1 MTLEQ
6 TLEFKIWT
14 HQWEAWTRVW
24 EGEPFPLK
32 SCIICLILFLVNIDF
47 TQGLPVGHIV
57 LGQPKEDDCWCY
69 KPKHPETSQS
79 FFSGEFNQG
88 PVRHIRQASLQVA
101 QNTTDIRLASLP
113 RLKRRKYEWW
123 NWWEI
128 DLTLVWRVRVT
139 LYCAQN
145 LSAKMFGHN
154 VGGEMLGGLH
164 QWQNQPDPAHICCSD
179 AFVRNKT
186 FNQFENTNAHQ
197 WTPCMEGS
205 IFFAPTT
212 QSTNL
217 YFYQIVLWCEI
228 NSNPIDFLF
237 IFAEAILD
245 MIKRTHIEYSS
256 VGKLLQ
262 AWPLVACL
270 YSKPKTMN
278 RFSSPRCMLLIQAIQ
293 VWDKK
298 IFKLQNI

>member
-32 SCIICLILFLVNIDF
+32 SCIICLILFLMNIAF

-57 LGQPKEDDCWCY
+57 LGQPKEGDCWCC

-164 QWQNQPDPAHICCSD
+164 QWQNQPHACLLLWCICAQCATRLSTSLKIPMHTSGHHVWR
-179 AFVRNKT
+179 AQFSLRQPLRLLTYTSVLSGFAMMR
-186 FNQFENTNAHQ
+186 NQF
-197 WTPCMEGS
+197 
-205 IFFAPTT
+205 
-212 QSTNL
+212 
-217 YFYQIVLWCEI
+217 
-228 NSNPIDFLF
+228 
-237 IFAEAILD
+237 
-245 MIKRTHIEYSS
+245 
-256 VGKLLQ
+256 
-262 AWPLVACL
+262 
-270 YSKPKTMN
+270 
-278 RFSSPRCMLLIQAIQ
+278 
-293 VWDKK
+293 
-298 IFKLQNI
+298 